1 MWGNSIFQSHLRPK
15 EWGHSIPPNFWNL
28 LLYARTYYEKR
39 QKTTKFCM
47 VSKVDVRQIFTQRPR
62 MLTHNLF
69 AVVNLLVIPQFFFV
83 TTVNTTVTVVY

>member
-1 MWGNSIFQSHLRPK
+1 
-15 EWGHSIPPNFWNL
+15 
-28 LLYARTYYEKR
+28 
-39 QKTTKFCM
+39 M